1 MTKAARRSGKG
12 KASASL
18 SASSSGSST
27 PSSQAGP
34 LPPFSKAPA
43 TLRPFL
49 EPLSPQEVYLIHID
63 TSPPDLK
70 KQTFII
76 PAIINAVIVAIFAL
90 RIYMVRNTYPAMLAA
105 VIGLTSSAGLDT
117 SRLSQAETA
126 SLILRRTFSLMID
139 YFLITVFLS
148 WPIRFIR
155 GPVQW
160 RRKVGFQGREI
171 IVRRSQRTLSQTL
184 ERNRWIRD
192 NDEARDKIVA
202 AVTPDRIR
210 KTGYLLVDAD
220 WDLDYDAMIKAH
232 EMIDSDPARKDKDD
246 HGRVPLSEFRT
257 AVLVNTDADGWLIWR
272 VEDEDTAE
280 AKTRSAQSDQI
291 LAFKDKLTAMGKEDL
306 FFRWVELIQYESTQ
320 PGGFTPERQRSAM
333 LQAKELFEKENV
345 DFARFWQEVGGM
357 EGFADQLD

>member
-1 MTKAARRSGKG
+1 MTKSARRSGKG
-12 KASASL
+12 KASASR

-43 TLRPFL
+43 ALRPFL

-70 KQTFII
+70 KQTFIV
-76 PAIINAVIVAIFAL
+76 PAIINVVIVAIFAL
-90 RIYMVRNTYPAMLAA
+90 RIYMVRNPSPAMIAT
-105 VIGLTSSAGLDT
+105 VIGLTSSAAVDT
-117 SRLSQAETA
+117 SRLSSAETS
-126 SLILRRTFSLMID
+126 SLIIRRTFSLMID

-160 RRKVGFQGREI
+160 RRRIGFQGREI

-202 AVTPDRIR
+202 AITPDRIR

-232 EMIDSDPARKDKDD
+232 EMVDPARKDD
-246 HGRVPLSEFRT
+246 RVALSEFRT

-280 AKTRSAQSDQI
+280 ARKRSAQSDQI

-333 LQAKELFEKENV
+333 LQAKELFERENV

-357 EGFADQLD
+357 EGFSDQLD

>member
-1 MTKAARRSGKG
+1 MTKSARRSGKG
-12 KASASL
+12 KASASR

-34 LPPFSKAPA
+34 LPPFSKAPG

-49 EPLSPQEVYLIHID
+49 EPLSPQDVYLIHID
-63 TSPPDLK
+63 TSAPDLK
-70 KQTFII
+70 KQTFAI

-90 RIYMVRNTYPAMLAA
+90 RIYMVRNTYPAMLATM
-105 VIGLTSSAGLDT
+105 IGLTSSAGVDT
-117 SRLSQAETA
+117 SRLSSAETA
-126 SLILRRTFSLMID
+126 SIILRRTFSLMID
-139 YFLITVFLS
+139 YFLITIFLS
-148 WPIRFIR
+148 WPIRFTR

-160 RRKVGFQGREI
+160 RRKIGFQDREI
-171 IVRRSQRTLSQTL
+171 IVRRSQRNLSQTL

-232 EMIDSDPARKDKDD
+232 EMVDPARKDD
-246 HGRVPLSEFRT
+246 RVALSEFRT

-272 VEDEDTAE
+272 VEDEDTVE

-306 FFRWVELIQYESTQ
+306 FFRWVELIQYESTR